1 MCDKTAKE
9 SAREFFFESTASYA
23 WQKQETLKGSRFLA
37 GTAHGG
43 WGFHTWRVAGFDY
56 RYTADEAA
64 AMVADGSV
72 TNSPVFNRG
81 YAPMLGSAA
90 TDDEVAYAL
99 AKYVPAVSGPLGG
112 KFVFCDALNG
122 NFDLED
128 GKYHA
133 NGGCRQKAG
142 GASAWKH
149 SDMKD
154 AAYFFAYK
162 MYEEIVL
169 KGELK

>member
-23 WQKQETLKGSRFLA
+23 WQKQETLKGSRFIA

-56 RYTADEAA
+56 RYTAAEAA

-72 TNSPVFNRG
+72 PNSPVFNRG
-81 YAPMLGSAA
+81 YAPMLGPAA
-90 TDDEVAYAL
+90 TDDEVACAL

-112 KFVFCDALNG
+112 KHNSQLDNTTRETGETLNG
-122 NFDLED
+122 FRF
-128 GKYHA
+128 Y
-133 NGGCRQKAG
+133 C
-142 GASAWKH
+142 ASAGRSADLPK
-149 SDMKD
+149 
-154 AAYFFAYK
+154 
-162 MYEEIVL
+162 
-169 KGELK
+169 